1 MSNHNQYQSLLKVC
15 ALAVVLAFACTSR
28 LNAESLEAVLRSPA
42 RYNHKRVTLNGVLRN
57 DPLELFKN
65 AAEARK
71 ADVRKSIWLVIPPN
85 WRDSGPYDMRR
96 VRVVGTVD
104 ASQHGTRGNACELL
118 VENLTVLSGPVL
130 PWKDSV
136 IVFRN
141 ETRATV
147 LVRFGDPPSQSEV
160 SIPANTYHAMLSP
173 EVEYSNVARA
183 VAGDGK
189 VIAEANIRVGPRTQL
204 YDTKNAASYFRV
216 TEKGIVPVPPVIA
229 RNWGWKR

>member
-1 MSNHNQYQSLLKVC
+1 MSNHNQFQSLLSVS
-15 ALAVVLAFACTSR
+15 ALAAVLVFASHSR
-28 LNAESLEAVLRSPA
+28 LNAESLAAVLRNPP
-42 RYNHKRVTLNGVLRN
+42 RYDNKRVTLTGVLRD

-71 ADVRKSIWLVIPPN
+71 GDVRKSIWLATPPN
-85 WRDSGPYDMRR
+85 WQGSGPYDMRR

-118 VENLTVLSGPVL
+118 VEELTVVSGPVL

-141 ETRATV
+141 ETQATV

-160 SIPANTYHAMLSP
+160 SIPANAYHAMLSP
-173 EVEYSNVARA
+173 KGEYSNIARA
-183 VAGDGK
+183 VTGDGK
-189 VIAEANIRVGPRTQL
+189 TFAESKITVGPRTQF

-216 TEKGIVPVPPVIA
+216 TDKEIVPVPPVIA
-229 RNWGWKR
+229 QNWGWKR